1 MTIRRLIVC
10 FDGTWNTPEDNTN
23 VLRMYQ
29 AVSDAQS
36 GTPEQLKFYDSGV
49 GTDRGSRLEG
59 GLFGYGLDQN
69 ILQGYVWLC
78 QNFEPTGSGPG
89 DASNSSYATG
99 PEIYIFGFSRGAFT
113 ARSLTGLITR
123 CGLIKRDKLAGLKS
137 EKEARQAEIVREAWR
152 RYRDRGIGASQAA
165 SDFRKQNSHAV
176 KVKFVGVWDTVGALG
191 VPTLRTASW
200 AVRTGSLEF
209 HDLRLSPIVEHAYHA
224 LAIDEHRADFNA
236 ALWDGCTPEQ
246 EPNVEQRWFPGAHA
260 NVGGGYEDDRLC
272 DLSLNW
278 IVQKAAATGL
288 QFNASLWI
296 DVSKNAGEAAKP
308 VTAVPPYL
316 EIEGDEYEDVVRD
329 SYAEFAYGLYRLFR
343 TVMRRGRFFRTM
355 LTRGVN
361 ETVDP
366 SARAKWATDATYR
379 PRNLALTGRSVSVGD
394 LRS

>member
-23 VLRMYQ
+23 VLRLYQ

-49 GTDRGSRLEG
+49 GTDRGSRFEG

-78 QNFEPTGSGPG
+78 QNFEPSGSGPG
-89 DASNSSYATG
+89 DALNSSYATG
-99 PEIYIFGFSRGAFT
+99 PEIYVFGFSRGAFT

-123 CGLIKRDKLAGLKS
+123 CGLVKRDKLAGLKS
-137 EKEARQAEIVREAWR
+137 EKEGRQSEIVRDAWR
-152 RYRDRGIGASQAA
+152 RYRDQGQAA
-165 SDFRKQNSHAV
+165 SEAASEFRRQNSHAV

-191 VPTLRTASW
+191 VPTLTTAALAIRTK
-200 AVRTGSLEF
+200 SLRF

-246 EPNVEQRWFPGAHA
+246 KSTVEQRWFPGAHA

-278 IVQKAAATGL
+278 IVQKAGATGL
-288 QFNASLWI
+288 QFNSSLWI
-296 DVSKNAGEAAKP
+296 DVSKQAGEAAKS
-308 VTAVPPYL
+308 TAAVPPYL

-329 SYAEFAYGLYRLFR
+329 SYAEFACGLYRLFR
-343 TVMRRGRFFRTM
+343 IVTRRGRFFRTM

-379 PRNLALTGRSVSVGD
+379 PRNLALTGRGLSLGD
-394 LRS
+394 LGS